1 MPYAVL
7 EQKIKSLPQEYYVQ
21 VENFVQFL
29 LYEVSRK
36 KSSATENSI
45 SEKLAEI
52 YSKIPEN
59 EQIASCNSTL
69 ESWRELTK
77 NDSW

>member
-21 VENFVQFL
+21 VENFVQFM
-29 LYEVSRK
+29 LYEASRK
-36 KSSATENSI
+36 KSQTSNKSI
-45 SEKLAEI
+45 SEKLAKV
-52 YSKIPEN
+52 YSEIPEN
-59 EQIASCNSTL
+59 EQTAACNTSL

-77 NDSW
+77 KDSW